1 MNPVSRHIEV
11 IMKGDG
17 RPSMF
22 PLALLMSMG
31 AFLYKIGVYI
41 RTAGYRKGFFHT
53 RRLPCKVVS
62 IGNLTVGGTGKTP
75 MSIYVAS
82 ALRRMGFRVA
92 VLSRGYRGEAERSGG
107 IVSDGETIWMNPAQ
121 AGDEPY
127 LIASKLK
134 RVPVLVGK
142 NRYRMGQIAVDR
154 FNTDVIV
161 LDDGFQH
168 VGLERDLDILL
179 LDDRRPFGNRH
190 LLPRGTLRESVTALS
205 RSDACILTRTASPAS
220 VSFDSIR
227 AMVKPR
233 PVFKSAHRPGIRRF
247 ISGQDPHTSSQSETS
262 PLPPEAI
269 LNGRPVFAFSG
280 IGGNTDFH
288 HTVRL
293 FGCELRG
300 YLAFPDHHF
309 YSNDDI
315 ERIHQKAADTGAQLL
330 VTTEKDCVRVAHRS
344 DRFSFDVVVVGIETT
359 FPEDSDRFHQFLES
373 RLLPK
378 MDRSK

>member
-1 MNPVSRHIEV
+1 MNPVSRHIEC
-11 IMKGDG
+11 IMKSDG
-17 RPSMF
+17 RPPML
-22 PLALLMSMG
+22 PLALLLSMG
-31 AFLYKIGVYI
+31 AFLYKIGVHL
-41 RTAGYRKGFFHT
+41 RTAGYRKGLFPT

-62 IGNLTVGGTGKTP
+62 IGNITVGGTGKTP

-82 ALRRMGFRVA
+82 AVRRMGLRVA
-92 VLSRGYRGEAERSGG
+92 VLSRGYRGAAERSGG
-107 IVSDGETIWMNPAQ
+107 IVSDGETIWMNPGQ

-134 RVPVLVGK
+134 TVPVLVGK
-142 NRYRMGQIAVDR
+142 NRYRMGKIAVDR
-154 FNTDVIV
+154 FHIDVIV

-168 VGLERDLDILL
+168 VGLERDLDLLL

-190 LLPRGTLRESVTALS
+190 LLPRGTLRESITALS
-205 RSDACILTRTASPAS
+205 RSDACILTRTLSPAS

-233 PVFKSAHRPGIRRF
+233 PVFKSAHRAGIRRF
-247 ISGQDPHTSSQSETS
+247 ISGQNPHTSSQRESS
-262 PLPPEAI
+262 PLPAEAI
-269 LNGRPVFAFSG
+269 LTGRPVFAFSG
-280 IGGNTDFH
+280 ISGNTEFH
-288 HTVRL
+288 HTVRR

-315 ERIHQKAADTGAQLL
+315 ERIHKKAEGAGAQLL
-330 VTTEKDCVRVAHRS
+330 VTTEKDEVRVVHRS
-344 DRFSFDVVVVGIETT
+344 ERFSFDVVVVGIETT
-359 FPEDSDRFHQFLES
+359 FPEDSDRFHRFLES

-378 MDRSK
+378 RDRSK